1 MFSSVLEPQF
11 ESAEILLPNSKYVV
25 HITIPNEA
33 SAFVRFFYD
42 DVCVML
48 QLLHLCLRLL
58 WHEYNYHHDVFFRS
72 QWRRKTQQAL
82 EMFSSIDQV
91 VYTTKYAFHTIS
103 VSNGWFLVMS
113 WKGARRCGYEPVDDW
128 DDVGST
134 FLSSWVLMGLSGSL
148 CCFHLILYARHSM
161 PHSMSCWI
169 VSVICWVSA
178 NCGPFSMVSN
188 KWPLAV

>member
-58 WHEYNYHHDVFFRS
+58 
-72 QWRRKTQQAL
+72 
-82 EMFSSIDQV
+82 
-91 VYTTKYAFHTIS
+91 
-103 VSNGWFLVMS
+103 
-113 WKGARRCGYEPVDDW
+113 
-128 DDVGST
+128 
-134 FLSSWVLMGLSGSL
+134 
-148 CCFHLILYARHSM
+148 
-161 PHSMSCWI
+161 
-169 VSVICWVSA
+169 
-178 NCGPFSMVSN
+178 
-188 KWPLAV
+188 